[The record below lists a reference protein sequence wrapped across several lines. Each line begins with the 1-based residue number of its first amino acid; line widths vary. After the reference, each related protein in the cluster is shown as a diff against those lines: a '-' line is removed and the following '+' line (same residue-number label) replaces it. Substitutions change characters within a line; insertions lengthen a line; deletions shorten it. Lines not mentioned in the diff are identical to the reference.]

1 MTVTVNVIYDIDIG
15 YGKRNQERGNEKM
28 NLKNIEE
35 VNVNIV
41 IENGD
46 GSQVKFAEKA
56 FKITDKHVLTVYED
70 GISIEEFTYGNNDE
84 IILGDTVLDLN
95 GSLDETLVDITQIGN
110 ISALDFLLTL
120 ASIKKDTH

>member
-1 MTVTVNVIYDIDIG
+1 
-15 YGKRNQERGNEKM
+15 M